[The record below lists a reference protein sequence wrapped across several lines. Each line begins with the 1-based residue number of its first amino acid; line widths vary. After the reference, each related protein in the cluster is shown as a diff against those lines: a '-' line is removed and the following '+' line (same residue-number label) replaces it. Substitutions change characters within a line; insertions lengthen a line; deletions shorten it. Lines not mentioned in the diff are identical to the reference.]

1 MVEGAVETLGFRE
14 FATHM
19 GWRPGYVT
27 ELRKAGRLV
36 LSEDGRRVLVQA
48 SINRINGTRDPS
60 REGVRERHAAA
71 RAAQAGELG
80 VLGARDIHGG
90 TSGAR
95 VAAGAAGADDE
106 PDDDIGASINSPHQL
121 RRAKA
126 LADKEEANARKVL
139 REEAQEMGQLLVRDE
154 VVAVVAEAV
163 VELRRKLELL
173 PTTIAA
179 ALAATDSEEDVRA
192 LLRDNIEAALDA
204 ASKKFYALGRKA

>member
-1 MVEGAVETLGFRE
+1 MVDGAVQTLGFRE

-48 SINRINGTRDPS
+48 SVERINATRDPS
-60 REGVRERHAAA
+60 KEGVRERHAAA
-71 RAAQAGELG
+71 RAAQASEGALPGADAIVGEPH
-80 VLGARDIHGG
+80 GAR
-90 TSGAR
+90 GAI
-95 VAAGAAGADDE
+95 GDDDY
-106 PDDDIGASINSPHQL
+106 PDDDNLGADINSPHQL

-126 LADKEEANARKVL
+126 LADKEEANARKAL
-139 REEAQEMGQLLVRDE
+139 REEALEMGQLLVREE
-154 VVAVVAEAV
+154 VVAVIAEAV

-179 ALAATDSEEDVRA
+179 ALAATDSEEEVRS
-192 LLRDNIEAALDA
+192 LLRDNIESALDA
-204 ASKKFYALGRKA
+204 TSKKFYALGRKQ

>member
-1 MVEGAVETLGFRE
+1 MVDGAVQTLGFRE

-48 SINRINGTRDPS
+48 SVERINATRDPS
-60 REGVRERHAAA
+60 KEGVRERHAAA
-71 RAAQAGELG
+71 RAAQAGEG
-80 VLGARDIHGG
+80 AVPGADAIVGEPHGALGAIGDDDYPDDYNL
-90 TSGAR
+90 
-95 VAAGAAGADDE
+95 GAD
-106 PDDDIGASINSPHQL
+106 INSPHQL

-126 LADKEEANARKVL
+126 LADKEEANARKAL
-139 REEAQEMGQLLVRDE
+139 REEALEMGQLLVREE
-154 VVAVVAEAV
+154 VVAVIAEAV

-179 ALAATDSEEDVRA
+179 ALAATDSEEEVRS
-192 LLRDNIEAALDA
+192 LLRDNIESALDA
-204 ASKKFYALGRKA
+204 TSKKFYALGRKQ